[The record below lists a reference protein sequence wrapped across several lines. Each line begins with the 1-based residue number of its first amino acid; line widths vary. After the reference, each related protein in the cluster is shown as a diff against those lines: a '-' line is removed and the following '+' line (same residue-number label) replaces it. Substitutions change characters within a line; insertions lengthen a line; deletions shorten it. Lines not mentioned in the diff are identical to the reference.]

1 MLAYN
6 ELKPG
11 TYIVMD
17 GQPYVVLEFQF
28 LRMQQRKPVA
38 QTKIKNLINGKIVE
52 RTFHQNDKLE
62 EAEITRSQVKY
73 LYNSRGQ
80 YFFCESENPQN
91 RFPLTQDQLGESVK
105 FFKPNTLVD
114 AVSFQDKI
122 INISLPIKID
132 LKIAEAPP
140 GIKGDTAQG
149 GSKTVTLET
158 GAQISVPLFINAGDV
173 VKINTETGEY
183 VERVEKSKSA

>member
-1 MLAYN
+1 MLSYN

-80 YFFCESENPQN
+80 YFFCEPENPQN
-91 RFPLTQDQLGESVK
+91 RFTLTQDQLDESVK

-149 GSKTVTLET
+149 GSKTVILET

-183 VERVEKSKSA
+183 VERVEKAKM

>member
-1 MLAYN
+1 MLSYN

-80 YFFCESENPQN
+80 YFFCEPENPQN
-91 RFPLTQDQLGESVK
+91 SLHMELTYPVVCGLSEPLISRGDPGRY
-105 FFKPNTLVD
+105 
-114 AVSFQDKI
+114 QDKI
-122 INISLPIKID
+122 INI
-132 LKIAEAPP
+132 
-140 GIKGDTAQG
+140 
-149 GSKTVTLET
+149 
-158 GAQISVPLFINAGDV
+158 
-173 VKINTETGEY
+173 
-183 VERVEKSKSA
+183 